1 MADEPDNLVLALLR
15 EIRQQLVETND
26 KIDDLKVGQNA
37 HTGMLMA
44 LAGYIRDIDVR
55 VEHLEEK
62 IGAAP

>member
-15 EIRQQLVETND
+15 EIRQRLDLIDE
-26 KIDDLKVGQNA
+26 KMDDLKVGQNA

-55 VEHLEEK
+55 VEHMEERM
-62 IGAAP
+62 GGQS